1 MLECRLPSTGMPM
14 DATPLSFALLDE
26 KVSRY
31 VEATTS
37 DERAGKWERWSMVAG
52 FASGGAGF
60 LLTKIVTGRP
70 ALVLLNIALVM
81 ELIGLGLWLV
91 LRIRREWR
99 DFKMPHAQYAR
110 ELDQSYTSYREL
122 ACELNAYPQV
132 ELRRLLRYLKAR
144 RNSLAYSTGLLS
156 GNVERLGLLPVLAML
171 YVQFKDW
178 KFGDWTSLWSSVH
191 FVGGLLLWAIFLA
204 YLASWWLVRL
214 KMRLDVYQAFLE
226 EALEECAAHGQAVA
240 PAPDE
245 PC

>member
-1 MLECRLPSTGMPM
+1 M

-60 LLTKIVTGRP
+60 LLTKIVTGRQ
-70 ALVLLNIALVM
+70 ALVLLSIALVM
-81 ELIGLGLWLV
+81 ELIGLGVWLV
-91 LRIRREWR
+91 LSMRREWR

-110 ELDQSYTSYREL
+110 ELDESYTSYREL
-122 ACELNAYPQV
+122 ACELNLFPQV
-132 ELRRLLRYLKAR
+132 ELQRLLRYLKAR
-144 RNSLAYSTGLLS
+144 RNSLAYGTGLLS

-178 KFGDWTSLWSSVH
+178 TFGDWTSLWSGVH
-191 FVGGLLLWAIFLA
+191 LVGGSLLWALVLV
-204 YLASWWLVRL
+204 YLGSWWLVRL
-214 KMRLDVYQAFLE
+214 RMRLDVYQAFLE
-226 EALEECAAHGQAVA
+226 EALEEAAACDQGAATRPVA
-240 PAPDE
+240 GAKAAGGMGR
-245 PC
+245 

>member
-1 MLECRLPSTGMPM
+1 M

-31 VEATTS
+31 VGATTS

-60 LLTKIVTGRP
+60 LLTKMVMGRP
-70 ALVLLNIALVM
+70 ALVLLSIALVM
-81 ELIGLGLWLV
+81 ELIGLGVWLV
-91 LRIRREWR
+91 LRMRREWR

-122 ACELNAYPQV
+122 ALELNAFPQV
-132 ELRRLLRYLKAR
+132 ELQRLLRYLKAR

-156 GNVERLGLLPVLAML
+156 GNLDRLGLLPVLAML

-178 KFGDWTSLWSSVH
+178 TFGDWTSLWSSVH
-191 FVGGLLLWAIFLA
+191 LVGGSLLWAIFLV
-204 YLASWWLVRL
+204 YLGSWWLVRL
-214 KMRLDVYQAFLE
+214 RMRLDVYQAFLE
-226 EALEECAAHGQAVA
+226 EALEEAAVCAQGAATKPVAGANAAEGMGQ
-240 PAPDE
+240 
-245 PC
+245 